1 MIIETSELDGS
12 PLDWAVAHAIGRTP
26 HIDSDG
32 AYASVDAY
40 GDLVLT
46 ANHHDPDKAT
56 DVVVVEPQ
64 AVIKL
69 AAFIKEHYQEE

>member
-1 MIIETSELDGS
+1 MRKSYAAKQRRNDMTNPKATHLG
-12 PLDWAVAHAIGRTP
+12 
-26 HIDSDG
+26 DG

-40 GDLVLT
+40 GNLVLT

>member
-1 MIIETSELDGS
+1 MTNPKATHLG
-12 PLDWAVAHAIGRTP
+12 
-26 HIDSDG
+26 DG

-56 DVVVVEPQ
+56 DVVVVEPR
-64 AVIKL
+64 AVSNL
-69 AAFIKEHYQEE
+69 AAFIKEHLQGE

>member
-1 MIIETSELDGS
+1 MTNHLG
-12 PLDWAVAHAIGRTP
+12 
-26 HIDSDG
+26 DG

-46 ANHHDPDKAT
+46 ANHHDPYKAT

-64 AVIKL
+64 AVINL